1 MNPDHRLTDAL
12 DDIAGA
18 AGRSTSHLT
27 DDELVAG
34 VRRRATVL
42 RRRRA
47 AGRAATAAA
56 AVIAVAA
63 GGVVAAQQLGGTRA
77 APGPAAATEA
87 RCGEV
92 FTPPTPTLEGLRLT
106 LSPGSEVLAERGLT
120 ELPSVV
126 ATLDADASLDAL
138 TLTSDGNVEYT
149 LVQDGRVVANGGSG
163 VQPLVTT
170 PLTAGGPAS
179 APFVGLLPEPCD
191 PSRRTSE
198 TSLPSGTL
206 PAGEYE
212 VWATVRDARLHEGK
226 PGEDVSG
233 GQPAVVVGGPWT
245 VTLPEGD
252 ATVRPETLACGAPAT
267 DLVASTTP
275 DTPRLTVTAP
285 RTLSPGLDDA
295 PEARIEVAADDPRPY
310 RVERLSAYL
319 LDGDTVVGASH
330 AYPRELDLDLVVAG
344 DDARARVPV
353 QRGSCDSDTDL
364 SGPLTLLVVADVTD
378 LVSSSSEVL
387 RLVSERRP
395 VTLEPE
401 PAWEVPD
408 DVAPTMA
415 YGCGGPTADD
425 TAWLGRS
432 KDVFA
437 QGGTPLRIAGTTA
450 RTTSMRGTTL
460 DLGTTLTVDGDVLA
474 DGVQAFLLKDGRVV
488 ARAHTPT
495 PDGTWT
501 TFPAGPGD
509 GGIDAWPAADVPRL
523 DGPLDVDVPGRS
535 CETGALLP
543 AGDYELVVGLYGSV
557 GFQVEVT
564 VVESLGTVTITD

>member
-1 MNPDHRLTDAL
+1 MNPDDRLTDAL

-47 AGRAATAAA
+47 AGRATTAAA
-56 AVIAVAA
+56 AVVAVAV

-77 APGPAAATEA
+77 TPA
-87 RCGEV
+87 
-92 FTPPTPTLEGLRLT
+92 
-106 LSPGSEVLAERGLT
+106 
-120 ELPSVV
+120 
-126 ATLDADASLDAL
+126 
-138 TLTSDGNVEYT
+138 
-149 LVQDGRVVANGGSG
+149 
-163 VQPLVTT
+163 
-170 PLTAGGPAS
+170 
-179 APFVGLLPEPCD
+179 
-191 PSRRTSE
+191 
-198 TSLPSGTL
+198 
-206 PAGEYE
+206 PAG
-212 VWATVRDARLHEGK
+212 
-226 PGEDVSG
+226 P
-233 GQPAVVVGGPWT
+233 
-245 VTLPEGD
+245 
-252 ATVRPETLACGAPAT
+252 LACGASAARLVPDADPA
-267 DLVASTTP
+267 LP
-275 DTPRLTVTAP
+275 RLRLTVPTTVSPALGDTAHAFVEHD
-285 RTLSPGLDDA
+285 PGRLVLPTHATAYVLDGERVVGLVDDA
-295 PEARIEVAADDPRPY
+295 STVDDRSGTGTDVWGSITLPAVGCAD
-310 RVERLSAYL
+310 
-319 LDGDTVVGASH
+319 GATL
-330 AYPRELDLDLVVAG
+330 E
-344 DDARARVPV
+344 
-353 QRGSCDSDTDL
+353 
-364 SGPLTLLVVADVTD
+364 GPLTLLVVADVTD
-378 LVSSSSEVL
+378 LASSSSEVL

-415 YGCGGPTADD
+415 YGCGGPTVDD
-425 TAWLGRS
+425 TAWLDRS
-432 KDVFA
+432 KDVLA
-437 QGGTPLRIAGTTA
+437 QSSTPLRIAGTTA
-450 RTTSMRGTTL
+450 RTTSARGTTL

-474 DGVQAFLLKDGRVV
+474 DGVQAFLLQDGHVV

-535 CETGALLP
+535 CETGTLLP
-543 AGDYELVVGLYGSV
+543 AGDYQLVVGLYGSV

>member
-1 MNPDHRLTDAL
+1 MNRDHRLTDAL

-47 AGRAATAAA
+47 AGRATTAAA
-56 AVIAVAA
+56 AVVAVAV

-77 APGPAAATEA
+77 APGPATATDA

-92 FTPPTPTLEGLRLT
+92 FTPPPPTLEGLRLT

-126 ATLDADASLDAL
+126 ATLDADAALDAL

-149 LVQDGRVVANGGSG
+149 VVQDGRVVANGGSG
-163 VQPLVTT
+163 VQPLVLT

-179 APFVGLLPEPCD
+179 TPFVGMFPEPCD

-206 PAGEYE
+206 PAGTYE
-212 VWATVRDARLHEGK
+212 VWATIRDARLHEGEV
-226 PGEDVSG
+226 GADVRD

-245 VTLPEGD
+245 VTLPDGYD
-252 ATVRPETLACGAPAT
+252 RPRAEALACGASAT
-267 DLVASTTP
+267 DLVASTAP

-285 RTLSPGLDDA
+285 RTLAPGLDDD

-319 LDGDTVVGASH
+319 LDGDTVVGASN
-330 AYPRELDLDLVVAG
+330 AYPSRELDLVVAG
-344 DDARARVPV
+344 DDARARVPL
-353 QRGSCDSDTDL
+353 QTRSCDSNTGL

-378 LVSSSSEVL
+378 LASSSSEGL
-387 RLVSERRP
+387 TLVSERRP

-425 TAWLGRS
+425 TAWLDRS
-432 KDVFA
+432 KDVLA
-437 QGGTPLRIAGTTA
+437 QSSTPLRIAGTTA
-450 RTTSMRGTTL
+450 LTTSARGTTL

-474 DGVQAFLLKDGRVV
+474 DGVQAFLLQDGHVV

>member
-1 MNPDHRLTDAL
+1 MNHNDRFADAL
-12 DDIAGA
+12 GDIAGA

-56 AVIAVAA
+56 VVAVVGA
-63 GGVVAAQQLGGTRA
+63 GGAVAAQQLGGV
-77 APGPAAATEA
+77 PGPA
-87 RCGEV
+87 
-92 FTPPTPTLEGLRLT
+92 TPPAASVLT
-106 LSPGSEVLAERGLT
+106 CG
-120 ELPSVV
+120 
-126 ATLDADASLDAL
+126 
-138 TLTSDGNVEYT
+138 
-149 LVQDGRVVANGGSG
+149 
-163 VQPLVTT
+163 
-170 PLTAGGPAS
+170 AS
-179 APFVGLLPEPCD
+179 AAHLEM
-191 PSRRTSE
+191 
-198 TSLPSGTL
+198 
-206 PAGEYE
+206 
-212 VWATVRDARLHEGK
+212 
-226 PGEDVSG
+226 
-233 GQPAVVVGGPWT
+233 
-245 VTLPEGD
+245 
-252 ATVRPETLACGAPAT
+252 
-267 DLVASTTP
+267 
-275 DTPRLTVTAP
+275 
-285 RTLSPGLDDA
+285 
-295 PEARIEVAADDPRPY
+295 ADDPALPRLDITVPASISPALGETARVTLNADDWRPY
-310 RVERLSAYL
+310 LPGRATSYL
-319 LDGDTVVGASH
+319 LDGDTVIGVVDDA
-330 AYPRELDLDLVVAG
+330 VVAG
-344 DDARARVPV
+344 DRSGDA
-353 QRGSCDSDTDL
+353 TDVWGAL
-364 SGPLTLLVVADVTD
+364 ALPSVHCTDNSPLDGTYTLLVVADVTD

-387 RLVSERRP
+387 RLVSERLP

-425 TAWLGRS
+425 TAWLDRS
-432 KDVFA
+432 KDVLA
-437 QGGTPLRIAGTTA
+437 QSGTPLRIAGTTA
-450 RTTSMRGTTL
+450 RTTSTRGTTL

-509 GGIDAWPAADVPRL
+509 GSIDAWPAAGVPRL

-535 CETGALLP
+535 CETGALLA
-543 AGDYELVVGLYGSV
+543 AGDYELVVGLYASV